1 MKEKIPP
8 TTEQCRKQ
16 LEEIAK
22 EMNLPIEDIRVYR
35 QWGKRGGFF
44 NDETFVKLIAPLYCP
59 SSKFKIEWNE
69 ELGVHVAVRKV
80 LGT

>member
-22 EMNLPIEDIRVYR
+22 EMNLPIKDIRVYR

-44 NDETFVKLIAPLYCP
+44 NDETFVKLIASLYCP

-69 ELGVHVAVRKV
+69 ELGVHVAVRNS
-80 LGT
+80 

>member
-69 ELGVHVAVRKV
+69 KLGVHVAVRKV

>member
-22 EMNLPIEDIRVYR
+22 EMSLPIEDIRVYR
-35 QWGKRGGFF
+35 QWGGGKEEDFLM
-44 NDETFVKLIAPLYCP
+44 TKLL
-59 SSKFKIEWNE
+59 
-69 ELGVHVAVRKV
+69 
-80 LGT
+80 